1 MRARV
6 RKRFEC
12 AGLGHGAAAAPDAK
26 QARRL
31 RDDPRSPGKGQSA
44 GLTSAEAEPECLAV
58 ATALNLA
65 AAALNSLMTRKRC
78 FTSLLIA
85 SLACCSTASV

>member
-6 RKRFEC
+6 RERFESVR
-12 AGLGHGAAAAPDAK
+12 LGYGAAAAPDAK
-26 QARRL
+26 QTRRS

-44 GLTSAEAEPECLAV
+44 GLTSAEAEPEYLAV

-65 AAALNSLMTRKRC
+65 AAALNSLMARKRC
-78 FTSLLIA
+78 FTCRVRHCLLH
-85 SLACCSTASV
+85 C